1 MDDIAVPASVLAAY
15 GLEGSELTHV
25 PSGHIN
31 ATWLIKHRRGQFVLQ
46 RLSTI
51 FSAEIHYNIS
61 AVTRH
66 LAERG
71 VVTPRLTSTKDNRL
85 WTRDEQ
91 GQVWRVMTFIPGE
104 IYTHA
109 RDAAMCKSASLL
121 AGRFHRA
128 LADLE
133 HTYVGKRPG
142 IHDTRR
148 HLAKLRDAGRDF
160 SEHRNFKAVDRV
172 AQAILTRAAELPA
185 LNGLPLRHTHGDLK
199 ISNVVF
205 APTGEAISL
214 IDHDTLG
221 QMPLA
226 IELGDAWRSWCNA
239 SEEDSLDSR
248 LDPQLFAAAV
258 EGYAASAPALMGAE
272 EWRLLVAAV
281 ETIAVELAAR
291 FCRDALEESYFGW
304 DSSRYP
310 SASDHNLARAKSQ
323 LRLAESIGS
332 QRRDLEAVVER
343 AFAAAHA

>member
-1 MDDIAVPASVLAAY
+1 MDDVSVPVSVLAAY
-15 GLEGSELTHV
+15 GLEDSSLERVL
-25 PSGHIN
+25 SGHIN
-31 ATWLIKHRRGQFVLQ
+31 CTWFAKHKRGQFVLQ
-46 RLSTI
+46 RVNPI

-66 LAERG
+66 LAECG
-71 VVTPRLTSTKDNRL
+71 VITPRLTATKDTRL

-91 GQVWRVMTFIPGE
+91 GQVWRVLTFVPGQ
-104 IYTHA
+104 IHMRAT
-109 RDAAMCKSASLL
+109 DASMCKNASALV
-121 AGRFHRA
+121 GKFHKA

-148 HLAKLRDAGRDF
+148 HLGRIKDLERDF
-160 SEHRNFKAVDRV
+160 GEHRNFKTVDRV
-172 AQAILTRAAELPA
+172 AQAIVAHAADLPA

-205 APTGEAISL
+205 SGSDDAVAL
-214 IDHDTLG
+214 IDLDTLG
-221 QMPLA
+221 QLPLA

-248 LDPQLFAAAV
+248 FDPALFTAAV
-258 EGYAASAPALMGAE
+258 EGYAEAAPGLMGAE
-272 EWRLLVAAV
+272 EVRLLVCAV

-304 DSSRYP
+304 DAAHYA
-310 SASDHNLARAKSQ
+310 SASEHNLARAKSQ
-323 LRLAESIGS
+323 LRLAESIGT
-332 QRRDLEAVVER
+332 QRSDLEKMVAH
-343 AFAAAHA
+343 AFATE